1 MLIILGALA
10 YSNSL
15 SNQFVHDDNYQI
27 VRNPYLHSDESL
39 TRLLF
44 SDVWGYQTPGRAGT
58 SNYYRP
64 LQMLAYRWIAQ
75 ASGVNPSAFHWTN
88 LVLHLMVSSTAYL
101 MFWHLTRNYW
111 LSLSGA
117 ILFVLHPIHTEAVD
131 WIASLPELG
140 CALFYFLSFW
150 LFLSS
155 QARALA
161 QSEASQQKEAILA
174 ATARSGFWKSLLAC
188 RVAVFLCRVSAV
200 QRDGVDGA
208 YHCRSLCLHFRTWNV
223 QDWKDRIRASLQKSW
238 PYLVVAVG
246 YLALRYEVLGF
257 ISKSQ
262 QVWSLS
268 LWAQFLSILHLATQY
283 WYKLVLPINLN
294 AFYTFQP
301 VLGLSDERAW
311 IAIAL
316 LELSWVSIWYGFRRY
331 SLASFAAAWVFL
343 TLLPV
348 MNIRG
353 VGINVFTER
362 YLYIPS
368 WGFCLLVAWL
378 TSQGLARISGP
389 LRTYIAVA
397 ALALISLLYGIQ
409 TCSVIG
415 TGKAIL
421 SSIRE
426 PPKLPRIPH
435 RCKILSRIS
444 CELRRVI

>member
-1 MLIILGALA
+1 MLQRHSLAFALFIMLGALA

-75 ASGVNPSAFHWTN
+75 SSGLNPSAFHWVN
-88 LVLHLMVSSTAYL
+88 LVLHLMVSATAYL
-101 MFWHLTRNYW
+101 IFWHLTRNYG

-117 ILFVLHPIHTEAVD
+117 VLFVLHPIHTEAVD

-155 QARALA
+155 QAMPLPKVKPASKKKQSLQPPPDRASGRTFWHA
-161 QSEASQQKEAILA
+161 ASLFSFAV
-174 ATARSGFWKSLLAC
+174 SLLFKEMALTVPLIVGTYALTFEPGMSGW
-188 RVAVFLCRVSAV
+188 R
-200 QRDGVDGA
+200 G
-208 YHCRSLCLHFRTWNV
+208 
-223 QDWKDRIRASLQKSW
+223 RIRASVQKSW

-283 WYKLVLPINLN
+283 WYKLLLPINLN

-301 VLGLSDERAW
+301 VLSAQRRAGMDSHCRCWNSRGFHLVRVSTILPGQFCCSVGVSNAASGDEHTGRWNQCLYRALSVHPF
-311 IAIAL
+311 L
-316 LELSWVSIWYGFRRY
+316 GF
-331 SLASFAAAWVFL
+331 
-343 TLLPV
+343 
-348 MNIRG
+348 
-353 VGINVFTER
+353 
-362 YLYIPS
+362 
-368 WGFCLLVAWL
+368 LLV
-378 TSQGLARISGP
+378 GRLAGIA
-389 LRTYIAVA
+389 RTGADLWPATDLHSSSRACLYQ
-397 ALALISLLYGIQ
+397 LALRNTDS
-409 TCSVIG
+409 
-415 TGKAIL
+415 AA
-421 SSIRE
+421 
-426 PPKLPRIPH
+426 
-435 RCKILSRIS
+435 
-444 CELRRVI
+444 